1 MQAWALD
8 QPQKMSAR
16 PDLTRGGARIEAG
29 KSRVQD
35 KIGDENINCKI
46 ESPKHEQHL
55 DPPQT
60 QRGTKQIFLLKNNK
74 IITDPR
80 MSSTSLPHLIIGIE
94 ICFWLTYNLGNTK

>member
-60 QRGTKQIFLLKNNK
+60 QRGNKTDFFIEEQQDYNRSMNVIDLPSSFDYWNRNLFLA
-74 IITDPR
+74 
-80 MSSTSLPHLIIGIE
+80 HL
-94 ICFWLTYNLGNTK
+94 